1 MAVEIPAGAIKGG
14 CAGSAAGVV
23 MDRWIECLIDVN
35 SGDSLGNIT
44 PTGIAG
50 AIGCS
55 GDAMGEAIFS

>member
-1 MAVEIPAGAIKGG
+1 MAAEIPAGAIKGG

-23 MDRWIECLIDVN
+23 MDRWI
-35 SGDSLGNIT
+35 GNIT

-55 GDAMGEAIFS
+55 GDATGEAIFS